1 MPCKRPKLVTAT
13 AASASETTL
22 PVAGGPPDISSGA
35 AATTTSPGK
44 AQPGLSRST
53 IAVNQPTDSSV
64 LCSTTATTPPVT
76 ASTLSSTMI
85 QPSSVSTLT
94 GTDWK
99 PEVGRP
105 GLSFSLPANNPTTSL
120 STAVRT
126 NEVDESPK
134 QQTAASTALNSLSQ
148 PEMSTTTTTTTTVD
162 LLAVSRIPVD
172 VNDNDFVLA
181 TSGSRL
187 IQFPLSLAAVDQSP
201 SNEMRLDA
209 NIQLEKLENNY
220 QFIDLEVL
228 AKMPKSRQADEKRTG
243 LERAQSTQQRTGV
256 DARSLETTLAV
267 ASTSALS
274 LLPSKSLTTTKS
286 SRSGSERKE
295 RDESWQKYLKR
306 LVCPLHSDKLISL
319 QFLRVA

>member
-1 MPCKRPKLVTAT
+1 VPCKRPKLVTAT

-22 PVAGGPPDISSGA
+22 PGASGPDISSGA

-53 IAVNQPTDSSV
+53 IAVNQPTDSSA

-76 ASTLSSTMI
+76 ASTLSSMMT

-134 QQTAASTALNSLSQ
+134 QQTAASTALNTLSQ
-148 PEMSTTTTTTTTVD
+148 PDMSTTTTTTTTTVD

-201 SNEMRLDA
+201 SNEMRPDA